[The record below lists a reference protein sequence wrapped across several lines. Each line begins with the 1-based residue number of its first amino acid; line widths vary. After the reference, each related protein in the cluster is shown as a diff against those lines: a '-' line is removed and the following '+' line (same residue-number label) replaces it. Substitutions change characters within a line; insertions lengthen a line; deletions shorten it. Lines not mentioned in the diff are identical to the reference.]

1 MRSTASRSEAELL
14 DPDSPYVAY
23 CPPGAL
29 DDSRETLERG
39 GHTYRELAEHP
50 ILAGKEEIILIDT
63 SAEIEVPPF
72 DITQF
77 WWEAS
82 AMRRWMAAPLI
93 PAPPVVNYPSPQIIT
108 GSTN

>member
-1 MRSTASRSEAELL
+1 ML

-29 DDSRETLERG
+29 DDSRETLTRG
-39 GHTYRELAEHP
+39 GHSYRELAEHP
-50 ILAGKEEIILIDT
+50 ILEGKEEIILIDT

-72 DITQF
+72 EFAHF

-82 AMRRWMAAPLI
+82 AMKHWMSAPLI
-93 PAPPVVNYPSPQIIT
+93 PAPPVVPIPSPQIIT
-108 GSTN
+108 GSTS

>member
-1 MRSTASRSEAELL
+1 VL

-29 DDSRETLERG
+29 DDARETLDRG
-39 GHTYRELAEHP
+39 GHTYHELEEHP
-50 ILAGKEEIILIDT
+50 ILEGQEEIILIDT
-63 SAEIEVPPF
+63 SVEIEVPPL
-72 DITQF
+72 DIAHF

-82 AMRRWMAAPLI
+82 EMRHWMSAPLI
-93 PAPPVVNYPSPQIIT
+93 PHPLPSPPIIT